1 MSEKLLQIQTKQDRH
16 CPKKSWGWEE
26 WIVNNDLYC
35 GKRLHFDVCGGETS
49 LHFHAR
55 KHETM
60 FVESG
65 TFLVTTVDP
74 VTAEHTRHEL
84 YEGDSIVITPNLVHR
99 ITNTGFG
106 PSDEGVMVEF
116 STHHE
121 DDDSYRVQK

>member
-1 MSEKLLQIQTKQDRH
+1 MSNIFVNDITDRH
-16 CPKKSWGWEE
+16 CPVKSWGWEE
-26 WIVNNDLYC
+26 WVVNNDFYC
-35 GKRLHFDVCGGETS
+35 GKRLHFTVCGGSTS

-65 TFLVTTVDP
+65 TFMVTTVDP
-74 VTAEHTRHEL
+74 LTAEHAHHEL
-84 YEGDSIVITPNLVHR
+84 LQGDSIVITPNLVHR
-99 ITNTGFG
+99 ITNTGFDSAG
-106 PSDEGVMVEF
+106 HGVMVEF